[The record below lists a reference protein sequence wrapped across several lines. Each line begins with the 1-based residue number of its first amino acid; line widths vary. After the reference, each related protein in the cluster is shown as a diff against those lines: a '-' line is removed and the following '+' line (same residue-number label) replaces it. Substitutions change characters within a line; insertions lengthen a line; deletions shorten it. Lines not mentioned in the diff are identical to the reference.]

1 VRSFGSRPARP
12 YHRKQKSCGPPH
24 FAKTPAHGWRR
35 QQGAQAH
42 ATLRGT
48 DREHT
53 SHVAGKEGSAP
64 SLSAPTAGHVRSG
77 LIMPPAKR
85 WAGHRRIV
93 SRRCARRVRA
103 VVPSACFSKRQLSAN
118 VLKELHEKCEVCIKI
133 ISVDTCSFQTFQV
146 DWVVIAYKQN
156 AYVLQSNP

>member
-1 VRSFGSRPARP
+1 
-12 YHRKQKSCGPPH
+12 
-24 FAKTPAHGWRR
+24 
-35 QQGAQAH
+35 
-42 ATLRGT
+42 
-48 DREHT
+48 
-53 SHVAGKEGSAP
+53 
-64 SLSAPTAGHVRSG
+64 
-77 LIMPPAKR
+77 MPPAKR